1 MMYEPPYFLLAAG
14 LWVGIICCVPFVAT
28 LKQLVND
35 WKINKSSSAIAQ
47 LRGFRMLAPYLACAV
62 GICVFLASCLQIF
75 AISSRVAY
83 ALSVPVTVMMAG
95 SVWFQFTR
103 VLDQLEQRGSQGI
116 DLDDLSLGKIIP
128 QSNPGRE

>member
-1 MMYEPPYFLLAAG
+1 MYDPPYFLLAAG
-14 LWVGIICCVPFVAT
+14 LWVGIICCIPFVAT
-28 LKQLVND
+28 LKQLVKD
-35 WKINKSSSAIAQ
+35 WKVNKSSRAIAQ
-47 LRGFRMLAPYLACAV
+47 LRGFRMLAPYLGSGV

-75 AISSRVAY
+75 AISGAVAY
-83 ALSVPVTVMMAG
+83 ALSVPVTIMMAG